1 MIGLDKK
8 GGTMDNKVQW
18 NLSLVRFTKG
28 HKGLYKDRENH
39 NIYLTQ
45 EEMKIL
51 GDTEKV
57 VVTITKAKEV

>member
-1 MIGLDKK
+1 
-8 GGTMDNKVQW
+8 MDNKVQW
-18 NLSLVRFTKG
+18 DLSLVRFTKG

-51 GDTEKV
+51 DDTEKV
-57 VVTITKAKEV
+57 VVTVTKAKEG